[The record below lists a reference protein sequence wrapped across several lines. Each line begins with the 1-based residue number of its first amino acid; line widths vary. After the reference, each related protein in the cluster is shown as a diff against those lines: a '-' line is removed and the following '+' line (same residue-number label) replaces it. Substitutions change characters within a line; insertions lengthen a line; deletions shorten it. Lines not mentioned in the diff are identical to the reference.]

1 MDKSFLVLFFKKEL
15 LAFSSYLHQGRHERI
30 LYKGPPGAAARRIEL
45 TATGEITAA
54 RSWLFAPGDSER
66 KMEKAVASAAD
77 IVLIDLEDAVAEPA
91 KGATRQLVSAFVAAH
106 AQHRH
111 RLWVRINPIQSVHGL
126 ADLAAIMP
134 AAPGG
139 IMLPKPRGRADAEL
153 LHHYLTALEASA
165 GIAQAATRVILLVT
179 ETPESMLATGSY
191 AGVPRVAA
199 MSWGAEDLATA
210 LGAIDNR
217 NEDGSYGFT
226 YQLARSLCLV
236 GAAAA
241 GVPAIETIQG
251 DFRDEA
257 GLRRRVAE
265 VRRAGFCGMLAIHP
279 AQVAVINEAFTPSET
294 ELAGAQEIV
303 ELFSANPGAGTIGH
317 KGAML
322 DRPYLLRAQA
332 VLALAA
338 RR

>member
-1 MDKSFLVLFFKKEL
+1 MMN
-15 LAFSSYLHQGRHERI
+15 
-30 LYKGPPGAAARRIEL
+30 PGQSVN
-45 TATGEITAA
+45 A

-66 KMEKAVASAAD
+66 KMEKATAGAAD
-77 IVLIDLEDAVAEPA
+77 IVLLDLEDAVAEAEKPKARSMVTAFLTANA
-91 KGATRQLVSAFVAAH
+91 KARE
-106 AQHRH
+106 
-111 RLWVRINPIQSVHGL
+111 RLWVRINPLQGPHAL

-153 LHHYLTALEASA
+153 LDNYLTALEAAA
-165 GIAQAATRVILLVT
+165 GTALGSTRVIPLVT

-191 AGVPRVAA
+191 VGVPRLAA
-199 MSWGAEDLATA
+199 MTWGAEDLATA

-217 NEDGSYGFT
+217 HEDGSYEFT

-257 GLRRRVAE
+257 GLRKRTAQ
-265 VRRAGFCGMLAIHP
+265 VRRAGYRGMLAIHP
-279 AQVAVINEAFTPSET
+279 AQVDVINEAFMPSTE
-294 ELAGAQEIV
+294 ELAAAQQIV
-303 ELFSANPGAGTIGH
+303 DLFAANPGAGAIGY

-322 DRPYLLRAQA
+322 DRPHLARAQA
-332 VLALAA
+332 VLALAG